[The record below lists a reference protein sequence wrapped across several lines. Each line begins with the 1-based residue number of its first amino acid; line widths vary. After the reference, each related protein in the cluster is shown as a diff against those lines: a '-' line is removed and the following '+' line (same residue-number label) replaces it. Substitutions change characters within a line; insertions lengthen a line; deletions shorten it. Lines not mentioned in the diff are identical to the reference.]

1 MLQKNL
7 FFSKTIFLAG
17 GTIAIFVIAVIVL
30 LFILLIRIRTHPAF
44 LFAATLFL
52 FFLTGMI
59 SARQLLS
66 QFINPALVTLILVL
80 QAAAVIEKTPITTWM
95 SRLVF
100 HSHSLSKSLARLCL
114 GVFPLSAL
122 MNNTAVVASFLGP
135 LKNNR
140 QFPPAKL
147 LLPLSYAA
155 ILGGTIT
162 LVGTSTNLVVNGLAL
177 EAGMKGLGIFQF
189 AYMGIP
195 LCLGG
200 FIYIVFFSK
209 WLLPANGTAM
219 KISRDNYFL
228 EAQVLDNSAHI
239 GKSVAANKFRN
250 LQSLFL
256 AELIRNDRLL
266 SPVNPEEIIQAGDI
280 LVFVGDVH
288 KVKDIQNFDRL
299 AIFKEENIA
308 MLRKNLREVVLSHS
322 SSLLGKKVKTA
333 DFRAKFDAA
342 VVAVRR
348 GNKKLSGK
356 IGSIRLEAG
365 DTLLL
370 AVGPDF
376 GKRENLRNNFF
387 LINRI
392 RLQKLLS
399 SRNSALAVTLFA
411 AAIAASA
418 LNLLPLL
425 NSLAILMFIY
435 ILMGFFR
442 FEDIRANLNFDII
455 VLVGSALGIS
465 KVMLDSGS
473 SALIANGIFFFVK
486 DYGAFANL
494 AGIYFL
500 TMLLTQLVTNNAA
513 AALVFP
519 LAYST
524 ALSLQVDP
532 LPFVMAV
539 AYGASASFLTPHGYQ
554 TNLMVFGPGNYK
566 FSDFLKAGLPLM
578 VIYSVITLVLLPVF
592 FKF

>member
-1 MLQKNL
+1 M
-7 FFSKTIFLAG
+7 IHPG
-17 GTIAIFVIAVIVL
+17 GPIATFVIAVIVL
-30 LFILLIRIRTHPAF
+30 LFILLIRTRTHPSI
-44 LFAATLFL
+44 LFAAALFL

-59 SARQLLS
+59 SAGELLL
-66 QFINPALVTLILVL
+66 QFINPALVTLVLVL
-80 QAAAVIEKTPITTWM
+80 QAAAVIEKTPLTTWM
-95 SRLVF
+95 SRMVF
-100 HSHSLSKSLARLCL
+100 HSHSLNKSLARLCL
-114 GVFPLSAL
+114 SVFPLSAL
-122 MNNTAVVASFLGP
+122 MNNTAVAASFLGP
-135 LKNNR
+135 LKSNR
-140 QFPPAKL
+140 HFPPSKL

-162 LVGTSTNLVVNGLAL
+162 LVGTSTNLIVNGLAL
-177 EAGMKGLGIFQF
+177 ETGMQGLGIFQF
-189 AYMGIP
+189 AYVGIP

-209 WLLPANGTAM
+209 WLLPANGTAT

-228 EAQVLDNSAHI
+228 EAQVLENSAHI
-239 GKSVAANKFRN
+239 GKSVAENKFRN

-256 AELIRNDRLL
+256 AELIRNNRLL
-266 SPVNPEEIIQAGDI
+266 SPVNPKEIIQAGDI

-299 AIFKEENIA
+299 AIFREENIA
-308 MLRKNLREVVLSHS
+308 TLRKNLREVVLSHS

-348 GNKKLSGK
+348 GSKKLSGK

-399 SRNSALAVTLFA
+399 PRNSALAMTLFA

-425 NSLAILMFIY
+425 KSLAILMFLY
-435 ILMGFFR
+435 IMMGFFR

-465 KVMLDSGS
+465 KVMLDSGAS
-473 SALIANGIFFFVK
+473 TLIANGILFFFK

-500 TMLLTQLVTNNAA
+500 TMLLTQLITNNAA

-524 ALSLQVDP
+524 AISLQADP

-539 AYGASASFLTPHGYQ
+539 AYGASASFLTPHSYQ
-554 TNLMVFGPGNYK
+554 TNLMVYGPGSYK
-566 FSDFLKAGLPLM
+566 FSDYMKAGLPLA

>member
-1 MLQKNL
+1 MIQP
-7 FFSKTIFLAG
+7 G
-17 GTIAIFVIAVIVL
+17 GPIATFVVIVIVL
-30 LFILLIRIRTHPAF
+30 LFILLIRTRTHPSI

-59 SARQLLS
+59 SAGKLLL
-66 QFINPALVTLILVL
+66 QFINPALVTLVLVL
-80 QAAAVIEKTPITTWM
+80 QAAAVIEKTPLTTWM
-95 SRLVF
+95 SRIVF
-100 HSHSLSKSLARLCL
+100 HSHSLNKSLARLCL
-114 GVFPLSAL
+114 SVFPLSAL
-122 MNNTAVVASFLGP
+122 MNNTAVAASFLGP
-135 LKNNR
+135 LKNNHH
-140 QFPPAKL
+140 FPPSKL

-162 LVGTSTNLVVNGLAL
+162 LVGTSTNLIVNGLAL
-177 EAGMKGLGIFQF
+177 ETGMKGLGIFQF
-189 AYMGIP
+189 AYVGIP

-209 WLLPANGTAM
+209 WLLPGGGTAT

-228 EAQVLDNSAHI
+228 EAQVLENSTHI
-239 GKSVAANKFRN
+239 GKSVTENKFRN

-256 AELIRNDRLL
+256 AELIRNNRLL

-299 AIFKEENIA
+299 AIFREENIA
-308 MLRKNLREVVLSHS
+308 MLRKNLREVILSHS

-348 GNKKLSGK
+348 GSKKLSGK

-392 RLQKLLS
+392 RMQKLLS
-399 SRNSALAVTLFA
+399 PRNSALAVALFA

-418 LNLLPLL
+418 LNLMPLL
-425 NSLAILMFIY
+425 KSLAILMFLFIV
-435 ILMGFFR
+435 LGFFR
-442 FEDIRANLNFDII
+442 FEDIRANSNFDII

-465 KVMLDSGS
+465 KVMLDSGAS
-473 SALIANGIFFFVK
+473 TLIAHGILFFFK

-513 AALVFP
+513 AALAFP

-524 ALSLQVDP
+524 AISLQADP

-539 AYGASASFLTPHGYQ
+539 AYGASASFLTPHSYQ
-554 TNLMVFGPGNYK
+554 TNLMVYGPGNYK
-566 FSDFLKAGLPLM
+566 FSDYMKVGLPLA
-578 VIYSVITLVLLPVF
+578 VIYSVITLALLPVF
-592 FKF
+592 FRF

>member
-1 MLQKNL
+1 M
-7 FFSKTIFLAG
+7 
-17 GTIAIFVIAVIVL
+17 
-30 LFILLIRIRTHPAF
+30 FILLTRINTHPAYI
-44 LFAATLFL
+44 FAATLFV
-52 FFLTGMI
+52 FFLTGLI
-59 SARQLLS
+59 SAGELLS

-80 QAAAVIEKTPITTWM
+80 QAAAVIEKTPLTAWM
-95 SRLVF
+95 SRMVF
-100 HSHSLSKSLARLCL
+100 HSHSLNKSLVRMCL
-114 GVFPLSAL
+114 SIFPLSAF

-140 QFPPAKL
+140 QFPPSKL

-155 ILGGTIT
+155 IIGGTVT
-162 LVGTSTNLVVNGLAL
+162 LIGTSTNLVVNGLAL

-189 AYMGIP
+189 AYVGIP

-228 EAQVLDNSAHI
+228 EAQVLENSAHI

-308 MLRKNLREVVLSHS
+308 MLRQNLREVVLSHS

-399 SRNSALAVTLFA
+399 RKNSALAVTLFI
-411 AAIAASA
+411 AAIAAST

-425 NSLAILMFIY
+425 KSLAILMFIY

-442 FEDIRANLNFDII
+442 FEDFRGNSNLDII
-455 VLVGSALGIS
+455 VLVGSALGLA
-465 KVMLDSGS
+465 KVIFNSGA
-473 SALIANGIFFFVK
+473 SALMAKGILFVFK
-486 DYGAFANL
+486 DYGSFANL
-494 AGIYFL
+494 AGIY
-500 TMLLTQLVTNNAA
+500 LLTLMLAQLVTNNAA
-513 AALVFP
+513 AALAFP
-519 LAYST
+519 MAYST

-539 AYGASASFLTPHGYQ
+539 AYGASASFLTPYAYQ
-554 TNLMVFGPGNYK
+554 TNLMVYGPGNYK
-566 FSDFLKAGLPLM
+566 FSDYVKTGLPLL
-578 VIYSVITLVLLPVF
+578 VIYSVITLALLPVF